1 MSANYRRIASLLFL
15 LLLSASGYLQAQC
28 TREVTTKTATQVY
41 DSVPTFYS
49 ASGWKLGNL
58 VETVPAN
65 TRVAICEEATV
76 GLFAGKKLWYKI
88 SFGNARSGWISADQL
103 LAGAPVQDHG
113 LRIEFISSAY
123 ADDTTDS
130 TTGTTSTP
138 GIPDYGHTLL
148 IVAALFFV
156 LLGIVGKVVF
166 DAVDNSSEPSLRAC
180 VQLKKFVKA
189 LIAAPLAFMAFLNL
203 ADFAF
208 TSEVAVAVFFCM
220 AFQNGFFW
228 QTLVPTQSHPQKLPA
243 QHAVGH

>member
-65 TRVAICEEATV
+65 TKVAICEEATV
-76 GLFAGKKLWYKI
+76 GLFVGKKLWYKI

-103 LAGAPVQDHG
+103 LARAPVQDHG

-123 ADDTTDS
+123 AQD
-130 TTGTTSTP
+130 TTGTTT
-138 GIPDYGHTLL
+138 GIPAPGVPAFGHTLL

-166 DAVDNSSEPSLRAC
+166 DAVDNSADASLRAC

-189 LIAAPLAFMAFLNL
+189 LIAAPLAFLAFLNL

-228 QTLVPTQSHPQKLPA
+228 QTLVPTQGHPRKLPA